1 MVLHAPGDTADS
13 HPGGVVDGW
22 RTVVSAAD
30 SFSPSSLRSSL
41 RLRRGRPAGNDPV
54 ARVGTSPGVLGFRR
68 GGVSSWLDT
77 GSGRAAAW
85 VDTS

>member
-1 MVLHAPGDTADS
+1 MVPHAPGDTADG
-13 HPGGVVDGW
+13 HPGGPVVGW
-22 RTVVSAAD
+22 RGVADAAP
-30 SFSPSSLRSSL
+30 SLVQSSLRSTL
-41 RLRRGRPAGNDPV
+41 RARRGRPAGDDPV

-77 GSGRAAAW
+77 GSGVSAAW

>member
-1 MVLHAPGDTADS
+1 MVPHAPGDTADG
-13 HPGGVVDGW
+13 HPGGPVDRCG
-22 RTVVSAAD
+22 VADAAP
-30 SFSPSSLRSSL
+30 SSIQSSLRSTL
-41 RLRRGRPAGNDPV
+41 RARQGRPAGDDPV

-77 GSGRAAAW
+77 GSGVSAAW

>member
-1 MVLHAPGDTADS
+1 MVPHAPGDTADG
-13 HPGGVVDGW
+13 HPGGIVDGF
-22 RTVVSAAD
+22 RGVVSTAG
-30 SFSPSSLRSSL
+30 SFPQSTFGSSFRVRRE
-41 RLRRGRPAGNDPV
+41 RLEGNDPID
-54 ARVGTSPGVLGFRR
+54 RVGTSPGVLGFRR